1 MIRFAI
7 LLSLL
12 ATAATAQEI
21 AVQSGE
27 HAGFSRLSVAAGE
40 GTGWRAGRTADG
52 YALILDRDDGFAIG
66 SVFEMIPRSRIAEV
80 TAEPGRLDIRLGCD
94 CHLQAFAWQR
104 GWLILDVIEGPP
116 DPASP
121 FEVRLDGDAPRPPAA
136 DSAIPLFTARPRDLP
151 LPFAVPALPA
161 DSPPAVEAEPR
172 DRAAAI
178 ERAMAEGIARGAAQG
193 LLDLAVTDPRDDA
206 AGQPPVVPGDTPAA
220 AIPVGE
226 GRPGILTRTGAD
238 QTAPAGLS
246 ESGRSC
252 LPDDRFDLAGWT
264 GTGDYATE
272 LGAARLA
279 LTNELDRTA
288 PGAVEHLARVQIA
301 FGFGREARQVL
312 DLDGGQSQER
322 DLLRLL
328 ALLVEGEP
336 VTPAA
341 LADQAGCTGAVAL
354 WRALA
359 RDSLDG
365 TGEVERTAIE
375 AAWRLLPPSLRG
387 AIGLRLAPIFGAAGD
402 VLGAA
407 DLIDHAVTS
416 STDQPAAADL
426 ARTEVALAANE
437 PLAALDH
444 LESLASEDPE
454 LSPAAAIAMVD
465 VALAQGQVPD
475 AGTLDLLRALRFEY
489 RGRAEEA
496 DLAGAETRLL
506 AALGRYG
513 EALASAATL
522 PEMRQGPA
530 LSQVLAEL
538 TDHGDD
544 ATFLDIAYQP
554 LRTDLAPETV
564 NLAAARLIALGFP
577 DRALD
582 LLDPTAAGPALAERR
597 YLRAE
602 AAAALGR
609 SDQVEAELIGLSDP
623 RSEALRAAT
632 GLARL
637 SGETEVADDAAWAS
651 GDWAALERSADPLL
665 RDAAVAMET
674 PPAPLPDTTP
684 LAARSALLDE
694 AERTRSLA
702 QDLLSRFAAP

>member
-1 MIRFAI
+1 MIRLALF
-7 LLSLL
+7 LLLF
-12 ATAATAQEI
+12 ATAAAAQEI

-27 HAGFSRLSVAAGE
+27 HPGFTRLSVAAGE
-40 GTGWRAGRTADG
+40 GVGWRAGRTAQG
-52 YALILDRDDGFAIG
+52 YALLVDRDDGFAIAD
-66 SVFEMIPRSRIAEV
+66 VFRMIPRSRIAGL
-80 TAEPGRLDIRLGCD
+80 TAAPGRLDIRLACD
-94 CHLQAFAWQR
+94 CHLNAFTWQR
-104 GWLILDVIEGPP
+104 GWLILDVVEGPP

-121 FEVRLDGDAPRPPAA
+121 FEVPLEGEPPSAA
-136 DSAIPLFTARPRDLP
+136 SPIPLFTAQAEAPL
-151 LPFAVPALPA
+151 LPFASPAPTPRIPA
-161 DSPPAVEAEPR
+161 AAAQH

-193 LLDLAVTDPRDDA
+193 LLDLALTDDPRA
-206 AGQPPVVPGDTPAA
+206 AAEGPPPVVPGDTPAA
-220 AIPVGE
+220 IIPAGE

-246 ESGRSC
+246 VSGHNC
-252 LPDDRFDLAGWT
+252 LADDRFDLAGWA

-288 PGAVEHLARVQIA
+288 PGAVEHLARVEIA
-301 FGFGREARQVL
+301 FGFGREARQIL

-336 VTPAA
+336 VPSTA
-341 LADQAGCTGAVAL
+341 LAEQAGCTGAVAL

-359 RDSLDG
+359 RGSLDG

-387 AIGLRLAPIFGAAGD
+387 TVGLRLAPIFGAAGD
-402 VLGAA
+402 SLGAA

-416 STDQPAAADL
+416 MAEPPAAADL
-426 ARTEVALAANE
+426 ARAEVALAADE

-444 LESLASEDPE
+444 LETLASEDPD
-454 LSPAAAIAMVD
+454 LSPASAISMVE

-475 AGTLDLLRALRFEY
+475 ADTLDLLRALRFEY

-496 DLAGAETRLL
+496 DLAATETRLL
-506 AALGRYG
+506 SALGRYD

-522 PEMRQGPA
+522 PELRQGAA
-530 LSQVLAEL
+530 LSQVLADL
-538 TDHGDD
+538 AAHGDD
-544 ATFLDIAYQP
+544 AVFLDLAFQP
-554 LRTDLAPETV
+554 FRADLTPETV
-564 NLAAARLIALGFP
+564 NLVAARLTGLGFP
-577 DRALD
+577 DRALEI
-582 LLDPTAAGPALAERR
+582 LNPTAAGPALAERR

-609 SDQVEAELIGLSDP
+609 SEQVEAELIGLSDP
-623 RSEALRAAT
+623 RAEALRAAA
-632 GLARL
+632 GLLRL
-637 SGETEVADDAAWAS
+637 SGDSTVDDAAAWTS
-651 GDWAALERSADPLL
+651 GDWAALETSADPLL

-674 PPAPLPDTTP
+674 PPAALPETTP
-684 LAARSALLDE
+684 LATRSALLDE
-694 AERTRSLA
+694 AERTRALA
-702 QDLLSRFAAP
+702 QDLLTRFAAP